1 MIAMVW
7 TVTALLM
14 MSTFVSYV
22 APQETNDYDYEAL
35 LNEIPEI
42 LPYIANKEVSSF
54 LTLYSK
60 L

>member
-1 MIAMVW
+1 MVW

-54 LTLYSK
+54 LTSYSK